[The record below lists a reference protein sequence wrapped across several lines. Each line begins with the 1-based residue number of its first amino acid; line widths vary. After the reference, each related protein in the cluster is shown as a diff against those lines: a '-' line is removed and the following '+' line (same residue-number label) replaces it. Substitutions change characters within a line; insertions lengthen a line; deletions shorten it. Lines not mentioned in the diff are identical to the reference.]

1 MKLVVY
7 IPASPEDARKAADAL
22 KTGTGVVLNGEY
34 LEETA
39 RRRVIDFLDGAVY
52 MIGGESQ
59 RISDTV
65 QLYTPAG
72 VDVSNESILRYGG
85 RPINDVKR

>member
-7 IPASPEDARKAADAL
+7 IPASPEDARKAADAV
-22 KTGTGVVLNGEY
+22 KIGTGVVLNGEY

-52 MIGGESQ
+52 VIGGESQ

-85 RPINDVKR
+85 RPIGDGKR